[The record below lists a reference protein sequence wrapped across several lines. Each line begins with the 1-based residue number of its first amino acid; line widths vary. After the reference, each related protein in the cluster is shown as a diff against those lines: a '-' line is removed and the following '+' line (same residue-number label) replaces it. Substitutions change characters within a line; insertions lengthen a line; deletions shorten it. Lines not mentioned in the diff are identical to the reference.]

1 MSNIDKLKDYFNDLE
16 ETKRLKELEN
26 YINNNEK
33 IKKAFEALLEK
44 QKQLINA
51 KEFKQEKQAKI
62 YEDEYNKLKEELYD
76 MPFVEEYIELVEI
89 LNSKLEIVTSELEN
103 KLDRIINE

>member
-1 MSNIDKLKDYFNDLE
+1 MSNIDELKQYFNDLE
-16 ETKRLKELEN
+16 ETKRLKNLEN

-33 IKKAFEALLEK
+33 IKKVFDSLLEK

-51 KEFKQEKQAKI
+51 KEFNQIKQAEI
-62 YEDEYNKLKEELYD
+62 YELEYNKIKEELLD

-89 LNSKLEIVTSELEN
+89 INDKLDLLVSELEN
-103 KLDRIINE
+103 KLDKIINE

>member
-103 KLDRIINE
+103 KLDKIINE

>member
-103 KLDRIINE
+103 KLDKLINE

>member
-1 MSNIDKLKDYFNDLE
+1 LSNIDKLKDYFNDLE

-103 KLDRIINE
+103 KLDKIINE

>member
-16 ETKRLKELEN
+16 ENKRLKELEN

-62 YEDEYNKLKEELYD
+62 YEDEYNKLKEEFYD

-103 KLDRIINE
+103 KLDKVINE

>member
-103 KLDRIINE
+103 KLDKVINE

>member
-1 MSNIDKLKDYFNDLE
+1 MSNIDKLKDYFKDLE

-103 KLDRIINE
+103 KLDKVINE